1 MSDSGGTVVGTRARW
16 TVLALGCAAVLLPAA
31 AAAGAAPPT
40 PVRVTSPA
48 ADAVVRTPAV
58 TVVARVP
65 AAVARVRVR
74 VNRRHA
80 GATPCVRGV
89 CRMRVTRAQGLRPG
103 ANVIAVGAKAAGR
116 PAGRDGTVFEM
127 VRRSPGL
134 VSVRVPR
141 RVGGWLV
148 IRSRVPRDGQFRFV
162 VTLIG
167 KRIDRLFDGQ
177 PGPELRLRM
186 GAGEGVRHGRNVVR
200 VSLIDRRGREDVQ
213 TRSFRVAARLPIAAA
228 GPDRVTRGNAP
239 VTLTAARTRPA
250 RGGGEVAYRWTVVSA
265 PPALLTLQQP
275 DSPSLTFSPPA
286 VGRYVLRMTAT
297 QTSGPNAGATTSDL
311 VTVTS
316 GPTTPPIGIPLDTGA
331 TSGGAPAV
339 TVGGDAYA
347 LGSGDAVIALAL
359 DRGTLQQLMPTTSY
373 AANEA
378 SQALSDMKNAAPKTG
393 SALVVLVNVPGQ
405 ALTDKNWGKVVTY
418 AGGTAPAT
426 YFTSGSTTGF
436 AVIGTVG
443 DAGNAYALFPPAGTT
458 YPPAIDGYLQVASNG
473 VDYLFAPGDYP
484 SFDTSSSTG
493 TLSNTMTI
501 NGTEYPSDPMPSCAT
516 GGFQMLIVS
525 SLTMEVQ
532 LNKTT
537 ATAGCPDD
545 ANQQV
550 ILGSNLASLPI
561 QDYFAPSV
569 VLLQSIGAPRDVSAA
584 GGVQWA
590 RLAGII
596 ATLGGTAE
604 VFWNAGGSASQP
616 YALAGVPG
624 AGPGG
629 GVEASAAL
637 TGGPGRV
644 SGLMRHTKAW
654 TYAPSLGSPGGTPVP
669 MAPGIAYQA
678 PTPWPLSQT
687 PAHIA
692 AQNDIATRLG
702 LVPDASNSCELP
714 APPGPRGLY
723 CSDENWTNQRIS
735 LNQLSYETTPAYTSE
750 QFTAV
755 QNQLNTEFTYVANL
769 YSSTAQMEKVLGRE
783 SQGAQV
789 DLNTIVQQVVSDV
802 ESDGSVGANMST
814 VLADVLNGLSYAI
827 GGGAGANIAKA
838 LATLL
843 QVSATSAQDATTG
856 LPLNERIQVRAKD
869 LGTEMDAY
877 YQAADDGL
885 AHIVDIIVSDWGKLS
900 AASTNPVFSPVSTR
914 TQNQT
919 VTMSSA
925 AVSGY
930 VWGQLMPMGYQLDI
944 LQPGKLNPN
953 PSNPATYQCSQDSA
967 YNPEVVYYHPFG
979 SLNPVTVAQ
988 LQTPVAGSSSVTMLP
1003 VVAAQRGAALPGD
1016 DTYFSEFPS
1025 SPPAGQMNTLFSS
1038 IVSGGY
1044 GQFPAAF
1051 LPKWFGTKYTSITC

>member
-1 MSDSGGTVVGTRARW
+1 MTVRSIGP
-16 TVLALGCAAVLLPAA
+16 ALGCAAALFLVAT
-31 AAAGAAPPT
+31 AAGAPSPT
-40 PVRVTSPA
+40 PVRVVGPA
-48 ADAVVRTPAV
+48 TDAVVRGPAV

-65 AAVARVRVR
+65 STVSRARVR
-74 VNRRHA
+74 VNRRVVRTA
-80 GATPCVRGV
+80 PCVAGV
-89 CRMRVTRAQGLRPG
+89 CRLKVTRAQGLKPG
-103 ANVIAVGAKAAGR
+103 ANVIAVGAKAPGR
-116 PAGRDGTVFEM
+116 PAGRDGTVLEV
-127 VRRSPGL
+127 VRRVPGL
-134 VSVRVPR
+134 VSIRVPR
-141 RVGGWLV
+141 AVGGQLV
-148 IRSRVPRDGQFRFV
+148 IRSRVPRAGQLRFV
-162 VTLIG
+162 ATLNG
-167 KRIDRLFDGQ
+167 RRIDRLFDGQ
-177 PGPELRLRM
+177 PGSVLRLRL

-213 TRSFRVAARLPIAAA
+213 TRSFRVAPRLPIAAA
-228 GPDRVTRGNAP
+228 GPDSTVRGSTP

-250 RGGGEVAYRWTVVSA
+250 RGGGEVSYRWTLVSG
-265 PPALLTLQQP
+265 PPALLTLQSP

-286 VGRYVLRMTAT
+286 VGRYLLRMTAT
-297 QTSGPNAGATTSDL
+297 QTSGPSAGASTSDL

-316 GPTTPPIGIPLDTGA
+316 GPTTPPIGVPIDTGA

-339 TVGGDAYA
+339 TIGGDTYA
-347 LGSGDAVIALAL
+347 LASGDAVIALAL

-373 AANEA
+373 AASEA
-378 SQALSDMKNAAPKTG
+378 SQALSDLKSAAPKPG
-393 SALVVLVNVPGQ
+393 SAMVVLVNVAGQ
-405 ALTDKNWGKVVTY
+405 ALTDKTWGQVVSY

-426 YFTSGSTTGF
+426 YFSAGSTTGF

-443 DAGNAYALFPPAGTT
+443 DTGNAYALFPPAGTGL
-458 YPPAIDGYLQVASNG
+458 PPAMAGYLQVASNG
-473 VDYLFAPGDYP
+473 LDYLFAPGDYP
-484 SFDTSSSTG
+484 AFDTSSSTG
-493 TLSNTMTI
+493 TLSNTMTFD
-501 NGTEYPSDPMPSCAT
+501 GATYASDPLPSCAT
-516 GGFQMLIVS
+516 GGFQFLIIN
-525 SLTMEVQ
+525 SLTRKVQ
-532 LNKTT
+532 LNKTV
-537 ATAGCPDD
+537 ATAGCPND

-550 ILGSNLASLPI
+550 VLGTNLSSLPT
-561 QDYFAPSV
+561 QSYYAPAV
-569 VLLQSIGAPRDVSAA
+569 VLVQSIGAPRDVSAA
-584 GGVQWA
+584 GGVEWS

-644 SGLMRHTKAW
+644 SGLMRHTKGW
-654 TYAPSLGSPGGTPVP
+654 TYAPSLGSPGGTPTP

-702 LVPDASNSCELP
+702 LVPTAANSCELP

-723 CSDENWTNQRIS
+723 CTDEGWANQRTTLEGLHYIS
-735 LNQLSYETTPAYTSE
+735 TTAYTKAE
-750 QFTAV
+750 FDAV
-755 QNQLNTEFTYVANL
+755 RTQLDTEFNYVANL
-769 YSSTAQMEKVLGRE
+769 YTAADQLEKVLGEE

-802 ESDGSVGANMST
+802 EADGSVGANMS
-814 VLADVLNGLSYAI
+814 VVFADVLNGLSYAI

-838 LATLL
+838 LAELL

-856 LPLNERIQVRAKD
+856 LPLNERIQARAKD
-869 LGTEMDAY
+869 LGTEMNAY
-877 YQAADDGL
+877 YQGADDGI

-900 AASTNPVFSPVSTR
+900 AASTNPAFSPVSQR
-914 TQNQT
+914 TQEQT

-944 LQPGKLNPN
+944 LRPGKLNPN
-953 PSNPATYQCSQDSA
+953 PSNPATYQCSQNSA

-988 LQTPVAGSSSVTMLP
+988 LQTPVASSSSVTMLP

-1016 DTYFSEFPS
+1016 DTYFSEFPA
-1025 SPPAGQMNTLFSS
+1025 SPPAGQMNTLFSPLTS
-1038 IVSGGY
+1038 NGY
-1044 GQFPAAF
+1044 GQFPDAF
-1051 LPKWFGTKYTSITC
+1051 LPKWFGTSYTSITC